1 MTAFMARH
9 ALALSALLLVN
20 PMGLTHGHALTIYR
34 IGGIELPPPEQAS
47 EPGVDF
53 QQLRWDDVDDDKFG
67 STLLVKTA
75 DVLEPDR
82 LDPNVNITPLLRSRG
97 ASIKASNG
105 YGWQDDPLLDL
116 LFDGDYETAY
126 TGASGSFTL
135 NCGTFA
141 TATQNSCKT
150 IWIQFRGLFPIRRI
164 VMQPTPDHH
173 IDRFMSNLQIGTNNA
188 PIDRTPKTLTL
199 DRLHGTREG
208 RLSWR
213 GNNKFVDF
221 EVQHSIRENTTAV
234 LDLELS
240 DKPVSELVLA
250 VGVGNWELAELEIYG
265 DGYASQAGYTSN
277 IMDLGAR
284 SSLGNLTWSG
294 SQDEGASVDLSVRT
308 GDDEDPNFY
317 WRLTFRGDE
326 RSRFDVNGNEL
337 TRSSYKRLEGG
348 EKAAISPDQENW
360 GFWSSVPDFSAGAG
374 DLVGDRPRQFV
385 QIRADFNST
394 IGSAT
399 GRLDHVTFEVS
410 TPPVASQVLAEIT
423 PTVATLGQHTSFIYK
438 LLPEMQEGDIGFDSI
453 EINVPV
459 APASVDEVRI
469 GATVLKPG
477 EFGLT
482 PFDGESFSVH
492 IPRVDL
498 QTSGELI
505 EVAFQNEI
513 FKVGTVFSGRV
524 YDSQRPMEVRQRV
537 TPGDADPLVEDNSL
551 SVSMTTVS
559 PETIQALEVS
569 PFTPNGDGTND
580 VLRVEYE
587 LVNLVGGAPVLLQ
600 VFTLAGERV
609 ADIPV
614 DSGTSGR
621 FSATWDGRDGQ
632 GNMLSPGLYLL
643 MLKVN
648 TDDEAAV
655 KVSSL
660 PLVY

>member
-1 MTAFMARH
+1 
-9 ALALSALLLVN
+9 
-20 PMGLTHGHALTIYR
+20 
-34 IGGIELPPPEQAS
+34 
-47 EPGVDF
+47 
-53 QQLRWDDVDDDKFG
+53 
-67 STLLVKTA
+67 
-75 DVLEPDR
+75 
-82 LDPNVNITPLLRSRG
+82 
-97 ASIKASNG
+97 
-105 YGWQDDPLLDL
+105 
-116 LFDGDYETAY
+116 
-126 TGASGSFTL
+126 
-135 NCGTFA
+135 
-141 TATQNSCKT
+141 
-150 IWIQFRGLFPIRRI
+150 
-164 VMQPTPDHH
+164 
-173 IDRFMSNLQIGTNNA
+173 
-188 PIDRTPKTLTL
+188 
-199 DRLHGTREG
+199 
-208 RLSWR
+208 
-213 GNNKFVDF
+213 
-221 EVQHSIRENTTAV
+221 
-234 LDLELS
+234 
-240 DKPVSELVLA
+240 
-250 VGVGNWELAELEIYG
+250 
-265 DGYASQAGYTSN
+265 
-277 IMDLGAR
+277 MDLGAR

-348 EKAAISPDQENW
+348 EKAPISPDQENW

-423 PTVATLGQHTSFIYK
+423 PTVAKLGQHTSFIYK

-492 IPRVDL
+492 IPRIDL

-559 PETIQALEVS
+559 PETIQALKVS

-580 VLRVEYE
+580 VLRVEYS
-587 LVNLVGGAPVLLQ
+587 LVNLVGGAPVELQ

-621 FSATWDGRDGQ
+621 FSETWDGRDGQ